1 MPLTYPVSKD
11 TSKMG
16 DNSLVCLQI
25 WEDIIVT
32 FRRLPSNLKRLQAA
46 LLFKI
51 SAYALQK

>member
-1 MPLTYPVSKD
+1 
-11 TSKMG
+11 MG
-16 DNSLVCLQI
+16 DNNLVCLQI

-46 LLFKI
+46 LLFKM

>member
-16 DNSLVCLQI
+16 DNNLVCLQI
-25 WEDIIVT
+25 WEDIVT

-46 LLFKI
+46 LLFKM